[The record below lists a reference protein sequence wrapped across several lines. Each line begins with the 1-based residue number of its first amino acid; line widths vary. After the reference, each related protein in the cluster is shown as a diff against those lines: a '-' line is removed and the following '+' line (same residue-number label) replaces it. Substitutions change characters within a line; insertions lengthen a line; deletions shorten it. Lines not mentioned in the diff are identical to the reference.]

1 MFGLFLDL
9 KTKCNIFCN
18 GHMGKERI
26 FLEHSIELPS
36 VGRQLV
42 DVLPV
47 KNDISGI
54 RSLETTQN
62 PKQCGLATAA
72 WTEQC
77 QKFIFTDIKI

>member
-1 MFGLFLDL
+1 
-9 KTKCNIFCN
+9 
-18 GHMGKERI
+18 MGKERI

-42 DVLPV
+42 DVLPF

-62 PKQCGLATAA
+62 PKQCGLAAAA

>member
-1 MFGLFLDL
+1 
-9 KTKCNIFCN
+9 
-18 GHMGKERI
+18 MGKERI

-42 DVLPV
+42 DVLPF

-62 PKQCGLATAA
+62 PKQCGLTAA
-72 WTEQC
+72 S
-77 QKFIFTDIKI
+77 I

>member
-1 MFGLFLDL
+1 
-9 KTKCNIFCN
+9 
-18 GHMGKERI
+18 MGKERI

-62 PKQCGLATAA
+62 SYQRGLTAAA
-72 WTEQC
+72 WTEQGL
-77 QKFIFTDIKI
+77 KFIFTDIKI

>member
-54 RSLETTQN
+54 RSLETTQHTM
-62 PKQCGLATAA
+62 QCGLAAAA

>member
-62 PKQCGLATAA
+62 SKQRGLTAAA
-72 WTEQC
+72 WTEQG
-77 QKFIFTDIKI
+77 

>member
-62 PKQCGLATAA
+62 PKQCGLAAAA